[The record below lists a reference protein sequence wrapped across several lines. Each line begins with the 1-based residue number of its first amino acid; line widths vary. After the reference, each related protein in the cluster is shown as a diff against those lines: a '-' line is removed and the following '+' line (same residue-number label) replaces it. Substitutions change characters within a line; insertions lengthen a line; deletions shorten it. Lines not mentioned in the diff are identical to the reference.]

1 MSLALRHRASLL
13 GAALLL
19 ALAAG
24 AAPPAP
30 PPLSLEQLYRVQPWR
45 GEPAKEPAFSRS
57 GRYLAYLWNAHGE
70 PGSDLHLHDIKTG
83 KTLRLS
89 SPQIMAGFDS
99 PEELKRFDDKRAQR
113 DREWTEAQAAAEAQQ
128 AYLRGERVDLGRWER
143 EALARLREEAA
154 AKRLKDEAQKTADK
168 LEAEAE
174 KRAMVELAARRAGK
188 ALSPSAAASAPA
200 DKPAAAEP
208 QKEDWEWRDE
218 LKKQLAKHKLKATDL
233 YPGVTQIVWAH
244 ERDELIFQYRG
255 HLFRWQ
261 AANGERIEP
270 LLQTQRPLRALA
282 YTRDDLG
289 FVYLDEGR
297 LLRQRFAGGAVQ
309 LLNRELF
316 NPDDADRKYKIEASS
331 LSEDGRWM
339 ALTARAPQEPG
350 EDGKPA
356 PKPGRQVEIM
366 DYAKRFATAK
376 KVDREVSDDKRIQPP
391 TAIYIRPVPQGAEP
405 PAKQPEPVFTH
416 KGGDVWFELTPVAL
430 SRDGSRY
437 AFATWEREKELLRVY
452 LGKSGEAKP
461 ELVLER
467 RGDVGHEVV
476 NVLRPQ
482 FTPDGQ
488 TLVLTLDEAG
498 WRQPHGI
505 DVTSKALRPLVKG
518 EFEAHQVL
526 GFSLDSKAMFV
537 LANKD
542 DLAAM
547 NLYRVELASGAMTAL
562 GQSPDYHR
570 NAAVSKDGRLAAA
583 VAGHWGS
590 RPELKLLQPG
600 QAPKVLTAS
609 HDPQVAQIDRLR
621 PERFSF
627 KNRHGDS
634 LQAYLFKPPGWQ
646 ASDRRPAIVYVYGGP
661 LERPPYRRDR
671 QLPGHRLSVQPV
683 HGADPRLCDGEHRH
697 PRPQQ
702 LRPPL
707 QRRELGTARPAAD
720 RGPRRPAPG
729 TRQALGRRRRARGP
743 EWLELRRLPDP
754 VHDVHAARAVRRRHC
769 RCRPH
774 RMGELQ
780 QLVQRPHDRQGRS
793 QQAELAQALAAAA
806 GARAEEAAAAGA
818 RHDGS
823 ERALPGH
830 GERLPRAAGIGQGG
844 LGRAI
849 PRPRWRACD
858 GRRGEAGRLAP
869 QIRGLLVEGAGPGAT
884 LTQRN
889 ATFSG
894 LGTIL

>member
-19 ALAAG
+19 ALAAS

-30 PPLSLEQLYRVQPWR
+30 PPPSLEQLYRVQPWR

-89 SPQIMAGFDS
+89 SPHIMAGFDS
-99 PEELKRFDDKRAQR
+99 PEELKRFDEKRAQR
-113 DREWTEAQAAAEAQQ
+113 DREWSEAQAKAEAQQ
-128 AYLRGERVDLGRWER
+128 AYLRGERVDLGQWER
-143 EALARLREEAA
+143 EALAKLKEEAA
-154 AKRLKDEAQKTADK
+154 AKRLKDEAQKAADK

-174 KRAMVELAARRAGK
+174 KRAMAELAARRAGK
-188 ALSPSAAASAPA
+188 ALPPPAPASAPA
-200 DKPAAAEP
+200 DKPTAAEP

-261 AANGERIEP
+261 AANGDRIEP
-270 LLQTQRPLRALA
+270 LVQTQRQLRAVA

-309 LLNRELF
+309 VLNRELF
-316 NPDDADRKYKIEASS
+316 NPDDAERKYRIEASS

-366 DYAKRFATAK
+366 DYTKRFATAK

-416 KGGDVWFELTPVAL
+416 KGGDVWFELSPVAL

-437 AFATWEREKELLRVY
+437 AFASWEREKELLRVY
-452 LGKSGEAKP
+452 MGRSGEAKP

-467 RGDVGHEVV
+467 RGDVGHEVI

-488 TLVLTLDEAG
+488 TLVLNLDEAG

-505 DVTSKALRPLVKG
+505 DVASKALRPLVKG

-547 NLYRVELASGAMTAL
+547 NVYRVDLASGAMTAL

-570 NAAVSKDGRLAAA
+570 NATVSKDGRLAAA

-590 RPELKLLQPG
+590 RPELKLLQAG
-600 QAPKVLTAS
+600 QAAKVLTAS
-609 HDPQVAQIDRLR
+609 HDPLVAQIDRLR

-661 LERPPYRRDR
+661 LNDRHIVETDSFQATGYLFNQYMALTHGYVTVSIDTRGHSNYGRRFSAANWEQPGRPQTEDLEDLHQELVKHWGVDGARVGLNGWSFGGFQTQYTMYTRPDLFAAGIAGAGPTEWENYNSWYSGRTIGKVDR
-671 QLPGHRLSVQPV
+671 SKPNLRKHSLLPLAPGLKKPLMLV
-683 HGADPRLCDGEHRH
+683 HGMMDPNVLYQDTVNVYRALLESGKAALVELFLDPDGEHAM
-697 PRPQQ
+697 
-702 LRPPL
+702 
-707 QRRELGTARPAAD
+707 GGAVKPAAWH
-720 RGPRRPAPG
+720 RKYEAFWLRV
-729 TRQALGRRRRARGP
+729 LGR
-743 EWLELRRLPDP
+743 
-754 VHDVHAARAVRRRHC
+754 
-769 RCRPH
+769 
-774 RMGELQ
+774 
-780 QLVQRPHDRQGRS
+780 
-793 QQAELAQALAAAA
+793 
-806 GARAEEAAAAGA
+806 
-818 RHDGS
+818 
-823 ERALPGH
+823 
-830 GERLPRAAGIGQGG
+830 GQ
-844 LGRAI
+844 
-849 PRPRWRACD
+849 P
-858 GRRGEAGRLAP
+858 
-869 QIRGLLVEGAGPGAT
+869 
-884 LTQRN
+884 
-889 ATFSG
+889 
-894 LGTIL
+894 